1 MNSLNRNDC
10 LVDFGCEPQGAINY
24 FTPRQLDSSKGLE
37 ACIPSPRGEHATG
50 TNVFLRTVQLN
61 RLTLQES
68 ALPFQV
74 WTEHSSHGI
83 IRKFASI
90 PLPGEGGYSLSLSG
104 TAPQPGS
111 SRGLEACIPSPYG
124 EHAAGTNV
132 FLRIIQLNRLTL
144 QESALPFQVWTEH
157 SLHGIIRRFSFIPL
171 PGQGVFTLTSDKPG
185 DWYR

>member
-1 MNSLNRNDC
+1 MSQLPPPEGVSLLLVSLMPVGMDSSNRNDW
-10 LVDFGCEPQGAINY
+10 LFD
-24 FTPRQLDSSKGLE
+24 
-37 ACIPSPRGEHATG
+37 
-50 TNVFLRTVQLN
+50 
-61 RLTLQES
+61 
-68 ALPFQV
+68 
-74 WTEHSSHGI
+74 
-83 IRKFASI
+83 I

-171 PGQGVFTLTSDKPG
+171 PGQGVFPLTSDKSG
-185 DWYR
+185 VIIRLTL